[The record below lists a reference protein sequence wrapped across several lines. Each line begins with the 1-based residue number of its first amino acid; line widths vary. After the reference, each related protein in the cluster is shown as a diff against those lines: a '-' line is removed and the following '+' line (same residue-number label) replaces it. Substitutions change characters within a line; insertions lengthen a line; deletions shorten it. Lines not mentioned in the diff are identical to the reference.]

1 MNVNELGRRVLPK
14 AEAIKIISAGFCNC
28 LFAQDINDACLSH
41 LFRFRPSAAK
51 KIGLQRLAHTNAS
64 MYNSSTSW

>member
-14 AEAIKIISAGFCNC
+14 AEAIKIISVGFGHC

-41 LFRFRPSAAK
+41 LFRFGQ

-64 MYNSSTSW
+64 MYNSSTRW